1 MTGSMTEL
9 DGCRVSEEAPANSGL
24 GGSPP
29 GVDHFT
35 KQRLNKLKGLVDG
48 QYRKLYGHS
57 TIQKMVW
64 VVSCIES
71 VMGSWL

>member
-9 DGCRVSEEAPANSGL
+9 DGCRVSEEAPADSGL

-35 KQRLNKLKGLVDG
+35 KQRLNKLKRLVDG
-48 QYRKLYGHS
+48 EYRKLYGYS
-57 TIQKMVW
+57 TIQKVVW
-64 VVSCIES
+64 VVGCIERGT
-71 VMGSWL
+71 GS